1 MSNEQTPQEP
11 TQEFYLTDPEFS
23 KELESQY
30 EEYMWN
36 CESAVDGE
44 EPDDFVPLSGEVFC
58 GCSTCYT
65 REQLFFLV
73 PKIIKAYKEGKI
85 ALTEDEAKDAE

>member
-1 MSNEQTPQEP
+1 MSNKKVIINDEAW
-11 TQEFYLTDPEFS
+11 S
-23 KELESQY
+23 KALEAEY

-36 CESAVDGE
+36 CESMVDGE
-44 EPDDFVPLSGEVFC
+44 EPDGFVTLSGQPFD

-73 PKIIKAYKEGKI
+73 PRII
-85 ALTEDEAKDAE
+85 DAAQKGQVEVEE

>member
-1 MSNEQTPQEP
+1 MSN
-11 TQEFYLTDPEFS
+11 PEKRVVINDDVWS
-23 KELESQY
+23 KKLETEY

-36 CESAVDGE
+36 CESMIDGE
-44 EPDDFVPLSGEVFC
+44 EPDNFTTLSGEPFC

-73 PKIIKAYKEGKI
+73 PRIII
-85 ALTEDEAKDAE
+85 ASQNGQVAVEE